1 MHTFNTTKMR
11 HEEQKMTIPV
21 EMLAIILFGFI
32 LGHGPA
38 IGQYSVLPDRVGP
51 GIAGQI
57 HAMTYDPADSTG
69 GTIYVGGDNCGVYKT
84 TNGGWSWELFNE
96 GLVRPDIPYTSYVD
110 DLLVLGEE
118 SGLPE
123 QYQGVY
129 AATQGGIF
137 FRQEP
142 HGSWAPLTESLTFTT
157 TVTDSTPISP
167 NKIPFSSLAF
177 DSRSKVLYAG
187 AGHARYDWDDEFY
200 PNLPSVEGGD
210 QFSLWKWEFLNSA
223 GFESVSGSKNT
234 GLVRQVA
241 IVERGVNAPVN
252 DVAYVTNLGVHLH
265 RPDSG
270 SHPVEVWISAN
281 KQSVPLVNRAE
292 KPWGVAAGRENV
304 LYALMVKEDDEPST
318 VPGVW
323 RTNLT
328 ELDINNPPALMWD
341 FVGDPEGYVPPRD
354 TTWVGLFSSPTNN
367 LICLSVIP
375 GPSMEEDQIF
385 VGERVVTT
393 AQGFYRYGPFN
404 QNVGDGDVETVNG
417 WIQILGING
426 TYAGGL
432 NHFFTDYHDP
442 SLELYS
448 QPLEFGWGERVPVA
462 STTPL
467 IVHPH
472 NPNLMAAAI
481 FGNMVV
487 SFSEGRDWTQVG
499 AQGSED
505 NWSTTGL
512 DQMAVH
518 GLGFL
523 EDGTVAIGCLDWS
536 LFKENSPGGG
546 SHWRDEYHIG
556 GKNVADVEA
565 LGDEILV
572 VRDAPSAKID
582 VADDNGAWS
591 ASYFH
596 DFGFPSVTEVDEDD
610 QVTLM
615 DIIPKRVIAISD
627 PTQLAGEPIGPNGFG
642 WRFISQDIGQ
652 PYNDGVE
659 YTITDAEVADTNR
672 VFAACNWDG
681 DTPKKSRVYEL
692 AHSEGGWIATEIL
705 GESVSY
711 EISGKIQD
719 MEYLPSANKLLV
731 ASEGAGLHMVDLDE
745 PENTFAWFVDP
756 SDSNLNKAS
765 SYPNSLTFDEASGS
779 LFVGTSGLT
788 GIESEIIGTAL
799 WLNGSV
805 YDYLETAPPASAW
818 VMLANADAENTFNID
833 PPMSWG
839 DWYPDGVAHKRLTNI
854 RDIAIHP
861 DNPRKIYAG
870 FGQTGLIGLGTQM
883 FEQNGVWECD
893 LTRFPDVSWTQ
904 LTGGS
909 HDGECNTGVLALG
922 FRKGTWSQNLVVGTA
937 GQGTYSFDA
946 PGVPVPQL
954 GEKAR
959 YALPLYTVPQSDDP
973 HPLLA
978 VKAVSTSG
986 VEMVDV
992 RVDCS
997 SIGLGNAVALSDSAT
1012 NGDLTASDG
1021 VWSAELPFVAVAPG
1035 EYELPVIARDGLW
1048 NTFNGSL
1055 SVLVADAR
1063 GRFVDRSSSTG
1074 DLEGIDD
1081 PQSVAI
1087 PCDFDGDSDQDILV
1101 FTRGGYS
1108 KAMRTDGEDNGAPYC
1123 FDVTQDVFN
1132 FLADEILTM
1141 VSADLDNDGDEDVFA
1156 CPSASPPIMYC
1167 NQDSSFFEGTSSTFA
1182 DPAAI
1187 PDRAFAAAWGDY
1199 DCDGWVDLAVLG
1211 RIDDGAPSGY
1221 PDPDGAVNLLLYH
1234 NVQGV
1239 LHLTPTSSI
1248 IVVGE
1253 DLAGQEPPVL
1263 VKWMDLNNDS
1273 KPDLFLTGSPSIFSS
1288 GGVGAV
1294 LGAKVLI
1301 NKGFIVGESSYSFMD
1316 ATDVWFGPPLA
1327 PNNVIAAQ
1335 FEDWDGDGD
1344 QDLVVGKMGEQD
1356 NLLFFRNTGSCLVAE
1371 DVSSWWLAQSEADIC
1386 DLVAADYDLNGEVD
1400 LVVVSRDNT
1409 VPPRLLLNQLSD
1421 LGGFVEFCP
1430 SGIEKGYFGNGFSN
1444 TWGSGKPALYLG
1456 KRAGLTQNSGKVYT
1470 FERAAQA
1477 DSVRCFRVA
1486 VGHSG
1491 PTNSSGLGTKVAV
1504 EFIKDGELED
1514 TVITR
1519 WVKSSS
1525 GGRGQSSRVLE
1536 FGISDYS
1543 GNDIDVAVTWPDGYS
1558 PPSNT
1563 ISLGPD
1569 DVQIIDRSNSGFGFV
1584 PQHIGFQVLNATGAF
1599 LAAPDNANQW
1609 RFTFDATQQVSP
1621 EVVLYADYDPLGC
1634 LCMTAESGSYLY
1646 AAGDSGVEIEVYPIA
1661 NGVYR
1666 HVMTVPA
1673 LCCEAYCS
1681 FEFEI
1686 TGRLGDQVISSGHLN
1701 TRTGAF
1707 CLGGF

>member
-1 MHTFNTTKMR
+1 M
-11 HEEQKMTIPV
+11 
-21 EMLAIILFGFI
+21 
-32 LGHGPA
+32 
-38 IGQYSVLPDRVGP
+38 
-51 GIAGQI
+51 
-57 HAMTYDPADSTG
+57 
-69 GTIYVGGDNCGVYKT
+69 
-84 TNGGWSWELFNE
+84 
-96 GLVRPDIPYTSYVD
+96 
-110 DLLVLGEE
+110 
-118 SGLPE
+118 
-123 QYQGVY
+123 
-129 AATQGGIF
+129 
-137 FRQEP
+137 
-142 HGSWAPLTESLTFTT
+142 
-157 TVTDSTPISP
+157 
-167 NKIPFSSLAF
+167 
-177 DSRSKVLYAG
+177 
-187 AGHARYDWDDEFY
+187 
-200 PNLPSVEGGD
+200 
-210 QFSLWKWEFLNSA
+210 
-223 GFESVSGSKNT
+223 
-234 GLVRQVA
+234 A
-241 IVERGVNAPVN
+241 IVERDENALVN
-252 DVAYVTNLGVHLH
+252 DVAYVTDSGVYLH
-265 RPDSG
+265 RPESG
-270 SHPVEVWISAN
+270 GHPVEVWISAN
-281 KQSVPLVNRAE
+281 KQSIPIVNGAE
-292 KPWGVAAGRENV
+292 RPWGVAAGGENV
-304 LYALMVKEDDEPST
+304 LYALMVKKDDEPST

-323 RTNLT
+323 RANLAA
-328 ELDINNPPALMWD
+328 LDINDPSTLIWD
-341 FVGDPEGYVPPRD
+341 FVGDPEGIVPPGASS
-354 TTWVGLFSSPTNN
+354 WVSIFSDESCN
-367 LICLSVIP
+367 LICLSVVP
-375 GPSMEEDQIF
+375 GPTTGEDQIF
-385 VGERVVTT
+385 VGERNATL
-393 AQGFYRYGPFN
+393 AQGFYRYGPYG
-404 QNVGDGDVETVNG
+404 VDETVNG
-417 WIQILGING
+417 WVHILGLSG
-426 TYAGGL
+426 TYAGGFE
-432 NHFFTDYHDP
+432 HFFTDYHGDP
-442 SLELYS
+442 TLESHRHL
-448 QPLEFGWGERVPVA
+448 LEFGWGERVTVG

-472 NPNLMAAAI
+472 NPNLMAAALY
-481 FGNMVV
+481 GNMVV
-487 SFSEGRDWTQVG
+487 STTEGRTWTQVG
-499 AQGSED
+499 YQRSGD

-512 DQMAVH
+512 DQMAVT
-518 GLGFL
+518 GLGFKG
-523 EDGTVAIGCLDWS
+523 DGTVAIGCRDYS
-536 LFKENSPGGG
+536 LFMEIAPGGG
-546 SHWRDEYHIG
+546 SQWRDEYHIG

-582 VADDNGAWS
+582 VADDNGEWS

-596 DFGFPSVTEVDEDD
+596 DFGFPSVTEVDENWE
-610 QVTLM
+610 VTLM

-672 VFAACNWDG
+672 VFAACNWDSA
-681 DTPKKSRVYEL
+681 TSKKSRVYEL

-805 YDYLETAPPASAW
+805 YDYLETAPPDSAW

-839 DWYPDGVAHKRLTNI
+839 DWYPDGAAHKRLTNI

-904 LTGGS
+904 MTGGS

-922 FRKGTWSQNLVVGTA
+922 FRKGDWSQNLVVGTA
-937 GQGTYSFDA
+937 GQGTYSFDV
-946 PGVPVPQL
+946 PGVPVPQVDEGAL
-954 GEKAR
+954 
-959 YALPLYTVPQSDDP
+959 YALPLYTVPQGDDQ

-997 SIGLGNAVALSDSAT
+997 SIGLGNAVALSDSAAS
-1012 NGDLTASDG
+1012 GDLTASDG
-1021 VWSAELPFVAVAPG
+1021 VWSAELPFLAVAPG
-1035 EYELPVIARDGLW
+1035 VYELPVIARDGLW
-1048 NTFNGSL
+1048 NTFHGSL
-1055 SVLVADAR
+1055 SVLVAHAPGSFGDKSA
-1063 GRFVDRSSSTG
+1063 STG
-1074 DLEGIDD
+1074 DLQSINTA
-1081 PQSVAI
+1081 QSVAI
-1087 PCDFDGDSDQDILV
+1087 PCDYDGDSNQDILISNV
-1101 FTRGGYS
+1101 VGNGL
-1108 KAMRTDGEDNGAPYC
+1108 AMRAESENDGAPGC
-1123 FDVTQDVFN
+1123 DNTTESVFPGIP
-1132 FLADEILTM
+1132 LAAGALTL
-1141 VSADLDNDGDEDVFA
+1141 VSADLDNDGDEDVLA
-1156 CPSASPPIMYC
+1156 CPASSAPILYC
-1167 NQDSSFFEGTSSTFA
+1167 NLGSSYSAGTSSAFA
-1182 DPAAI
+1182 DTAAI

-1199 DCDGWVDLAVLG
+1199 DCDGWIDLAVLG
-1211 RIDDGAPSGY
+1211 RIDEDAPAGH
-1221 PDPDGAVNLLLYH
+1221 PDPDGAVNLLLYR
-1234 NVQGV
+1234 NIQGV
-1239 LHLTPTSSI
+1239 LHLSPNSSI
-1248 IVVGE
+1248 IVAGE
-1253 DLAGQEPPVL
+1253 DLVDQEPPVL
-1263 VKWMDLNNDS
+1263 VMWMDLNNDR
-1273 KPDLFLTGSPSIFSS
+1273 KPDLFLTGSPPFFSS
-1288 GGVGAV
+1288 DSGGAT

-1301 NKGFIVGESSYSFMD
+1301 NKGYSVLDASYSLLD
-1316 ATDVWFGPPLA
+1316 ETDQWFGPPLA

-1335 FEDWDGDGD
+1335 FVDWDNDQD

-1371 DVSSWWLAQSEADIC
+1371 DVSGWWLGESSADIVE
-1386 DLVAADYDLNGEVD
+1386 LVAADYDLNGEID
-1400 LVVVSRDNT
+1400 LVAVPRDNT
-1409 VPPRLLLNQLSD
+1409 ASPRLLLNHLAQQ
-1421 LGGFVEFCP
+1421 GRFVEFGP
-1430 SGIEKGYFGNGFSN
+1430 SGLEKSIFGNGFYN
-1444 TWGSGKPALYLG
+1444 TWGSGKPALFLG

-1477 DSVRCFRVA
+1477 DSLKCHRVA

-1504 EFIKDGELED
+1504 KFTKDGESEA
-1514 TVITR
+1514 TVLTR

-1543 GNDIDVAVTWPDGYS
+1543 GDDIEVAVTWPDGFS
-1558 PPSNT
+1558 PTINT
-1563 ISLGPD
+1563 EISGPD
-1569 DVQIIDRSNSGFGFV
+1569 DVQVIDRSNSGFGFV
-1584 PQHIGFQVLNATGAF
+1584 PQHIGFQVLNATGVF
-1599 LAAPDNANQW
+1599 LAAPDDANQW

-1646 AAGDSGVEIEVYPIA
+1646 APGDSGVEIEVYPIA

-1666 HVMTVPA
+1666 HVITVPA
-1673 LCCEAYCS
+1673 LCCETYCS
-1681 FEFEI
+1681 FAFEI